1 MDSQVFKSE
10 LTGRPIQYVIRTIN
24 NGIENRLSTNH
35 NTDEGESGD
44 PNKMAVKVSLVNV
57 GKDLWTYL
65 CRHTPPPLAISNLAN
80 ERQLTDILSD
90 GHIDSKVI
98 VLGHHMKEPLRVA
111 GWIQEHDPTI
121 KIFLLR
127 KPTDFEALNQIIDEM
142 PDLSHDVE
150 LWSTANIKALPAALK
165 DAVDIINKSS
175 ENVVELDSR
184 QFTKQNASESTAAQK
199 LDTRLES
206 VLATA
211 SIGLLCID
219 GEDTIL
225 ELNPPAAAM
234 LGLDE
239 QESLGTPLSLIFEQ
253 AELIKLHHIINTCD
267 DENNEIS
274 PEIRFINSDG
284 MMRFIRASAF
294 TETSNNNE
302 VINLVLQDI
311 TENAIAENKL
321 EQEKQ
326 RNRITL
332 KLLKDGVITT
342 DNNCNIESMN
352 PVAEGLTGWP
362 SYEAKGNHL
371 DNVFKLIDADT
382 RERRT
387 SLGVECIQ
395 SGKPVETSTNLILL
409 DRFNNEHPIE
419 LSLAPSSSL
428 NIGSGG
434 LVIIFKDASETKRLT
449 QEITHQAS
457 HDALTGLLNRQEF
470 EYRLEKSIAS
480 AATHD
485 VQHVLCYIDL
495 NQFKIIN
502 AQAGHTAGDI
512 ILKQAAEKMK
522 HHIRSIDIFARLGGD
537 EFSLLLVN
545 TTIEHARVIAQ
556 ELIDAVRNSTF
567 KWRDQHFEI
576 GLSIGLISIDKDSQ
590 DPAQMLT
597 RAELACFTAKD
608 HGRNKMHIYR
618 KEDDELARRHT
629 EMMRAAG
636 VTGAL
641 QEDRFRIYCQ
651 PIVALSPKNKESL
664 HYELLI
670 RLTDPKGDL
679 IMPASFI
686 PAAERY
692 GLMSSLDRWVIRT
705 AFHNYNDVFGEDS
718 GVQIAINLS
727 GNSLNDDSLLDF
739 IKDEIAATKIDPGTV
754 CFEITETAAISNL
767 DQVSQLILELKRIGC
782 RFALDD
788 FGSGLS
794 SFAYL
799 KNLPVDYLKIDG
811 SFVHDMIDDTIDH
824 AMVEAINQVGHIMG
838 IGTIAECAESDEVVE
853 MLRELGVD
861 YAQGFA
867 MGRPVPIEGLKQLH

>member
-1 MDSQVFKSE
+1 M
-10 LTGRPIQYVIRTIN
+10 IRTIDKRFKN
-24 NGIENRLSTNH
+24 KVSANH
-35 NTDEGESGD
+35 AHNEDGVSRFS
-44 PNKMAVKVSLVNV
+44 NMAIKVSLVNV

-65 CRHTPPPLAISNLAN
+65 CRHTPPPLAISNLAS
-80 ERQLTDILSD
+80 EQQLTDILHD

-98 VLGHHMKEPLRVA
+98 VLGHHMKEPIQVIN
-111 GWIQEHDPTI
+111 WILEHDASI

-127 KPTDFEALNQIIDEM
+127 KPTDFDLIDRTIK
-142 PDLSHDVE
+142 DAITLSKDVE
-150 LWSTANIKALPAALK
+150 VWSTANIKALPAALK
-165 DAVDIINKSS
+165 NSIVDSS
-175 ENVVELDSR
+175 EEHDNLIEFNTSIANEPEITPISAEQL
-184 QFTKQNASESTAAQK
+184 SENK
-199 LDTRLES
+199 L
-206 VLATA
+206 
-211 SIGLLCID
+211 
-219 GEDTIL
+219 DTIL
-225 ELNPPAAAM
+225 EVAAIGLLSIDEEDTIVELNTTAALM
-234 LGLDE
+234 LNLDE
-239 QESLGTPLSLIFEQ
+239 QDSLGTPLSLIFKQSEI
-253 AELIKLHHIINTCD
+253 IKLHHIINTCEND
-267 DENNEIS
+267 DEKIN
-274 PEIRFINSDG
+274 PEIRFLSSEG
-284 MMRFIRASAF
+284 LAKYFRVSAF
-294 TETSNNNE
+294 SEHDNGQTTFSL
-302 VINLVLQDI
+302 ILQDTTKTSI
-311 TENAIAENKL
+311 TENKL
-321 EQEKQ
+321 ELEKQ

-332 KLLKDGVITT
+332 KLLKDGVIAT
-342 DNNCNIESMN
+342 DVECQVESMN

-362 SYEAKGNHL
+362 SYEAKGKHV
-371 DNVFKLIDADT
+371 DNILKLIDATT
-382 RERRT
+382 RERIT
-387 SLGVECIQ
+387 NLSKGCLDT
-395 SGKPVETSTNLILL
+395 GKPIESRSNLILL

-419 LSLAPSSSL
+419 LSATPNSSL
-428 NIGSGG
+428 NIETGG
-434 LVIIFKDASETKRLT
+434 LVLIFKDASETNRLT
-449 QEITHQAS
+449 QKISHQAS

-470 EYRLEKSIAS
+470 ELRLENAIAS

-485 VQHVLCYIDL
+485 VQHVLCYLDL

-512 ILKQAAEKMK
+512 VLKQAADHMK
-522 HHIRSIDIFARLGGD
+522 QHMRSIDVFARLGGD
-537 EFSLLLVN
+537 EFALLLVN
-545 TTIEHARVIAQ
+545 TTTDQAKVLAQ
-556 ELIDAVRNSTF
+556 ELINTIRNSTF

-576 GLSIGLISIDKDSQ
+576 GISIGLITIDKHSQ
-590 DPAQMLT
+590 DPAHMLT

-608 HGRNKMHIYR
+608 HGRNKLHIHR
-618 KEDDELARRHT
+618 KEDDELTRRHT

-651 PIVALSPKNKESL
+651 PIVALSPENKEAL

-692 GLMSSLDRWVIRT
+692 GLMTSLDRWMIST
-705 AFHNYNDVFGEDS
+705 AFRSYNDIFGNES

-739 IKDEIAATKIDPGTV
+739 IKGEISTTQIEPSRV

-767 DQVSQLILELKRIGC
+767 DQVSQLILELKKIGC

-794 SFAYL
+794 SFTYL

-838 IGTIAECAESDEVVE
+838 IGTIAECAESEEVVD
-853 MLRELGVD
+853 MLRDLGVD
-861 YAQGFA
+861 YAQGYA
-867 MGRPVPIEGLKQLH
+867 MGSPVPIEGLKQVT

>member
-1 MDSQVFKSE
+1 M
-10 LTGRPIQYVIRTIN
+10 IQTIDK
-24 NGIENRLSTNH
+24 RYK
-35 NTDEGESGD
+35 
-44 PNKMAVKVSLVNV
+44 NKMSANHARSDTSQISNMAIKVSLVNV

-80 ERQLTDILSD
+80 EQQLTDILHD

-98 VLGHHMKEPLRVA
+98 VLGHHIKEPLQVIN
-111 GWIQEHDPTI
+111 WILEHDTTI

-127 KPTDFEALNQIIDEM
+127 KPNDFDLMDQTIQASPALAK
-142 PDLSHDVE
+142 DVE
-150 LWSTANIKALPAALK
+150 VWSTANIKALPAALK
-165 DAVDIINKSS
+165 GSLNDPNTDQGNLIEFDATQETEPEIIPVSSTLNS
-175 ENVVELDSR
+175 EN
-184 QFTKQNASESTAAQK
+184 K
-199 LDTRLES
+199 L
-206 VLATA
+206 
-211 SIGLLCID
+211 
-219 GEDTIL
+219 DTIL
-225 ELNPPAAAM
+225 EVAAIGLLSIDEEDTIVELNSTAAKM
-234 LGLDE
+234 LNLDE
-239 QESLGTPLSLIFEQ
+239 QDSLGTPLSLIFTQSEI
-253 AELIKLHHIINTCD
+253 IKLHHIINTCD
-267 DENNEIS
+267 DKSEEVN
-274 PEIRFINSDG
+274 PEIKLISLDDSVKF
-284 MMRFIRASAF
+284 FRASAF
-294 TETSNNNE
+294 NDDDKDQTVFSL
-302 VINLVLQDI
+302 ILQDI
-311 TENAIAENKL
+311 TETSINENKL

-332 KLLKDGVITT
+332 KLLKDGVIAT
-342 DNNCNIESMN
+342 DMKCQVESMN

-362 SYEAKGNHL
+362 SYEAKGNHIDGIL
-371 DNVFKLIDADT
+371 KLIGATT
-382 RERRT
+382 RERIT
-387 SLGVECIQ
+387 NLGEDCLDT
-395 SGKPVETSTNLILL
+395 GKPVESKSNLILL

-419 LSLAPSSSL
+419 LSVTPSSSL
-428 NIGSGG
+428 NIETGG
-434 LVIIFKDASETKRLT
+434 LVLIFKDASETNRLT
-449 QEITHQAS
+449 QEISHQAS

-470 EYRLEKSIAS
+470 ELRLDGAISS

-485 VQHVLCYIDL
+485 VQHVLCYLDL

-512 ILKQAAEKMK
+512 VLKQAAEHMK
-522 HHIRSIDIFARLGGD
+522 QHMRSIDVFARLGGD
-537 EFSLLLVN
+537 EFALLLVN
-545 TTIEHARVIAQ
+545 TTADQAKILAQ
-556 ELIDAVRNSTF
+556 NLINTIRNSTF

-576 GLSIGLISIDKDSQ
+576 GISIGLITIDKYSQ
-590 DPAQMLT
+590 DSAHMLT

-608 HGRNKMHIYR
+608 HGRNKLHIHR
-618 KEDDELARRHT
+618 KEDDELTSRHT

-651 PIVALSPKNKESL
+651 PIVALSPKNNESL

-670 RLTDPKGDL
+670 RLTDPQGDL

-692 GLMSSLDRWVIRT
+692 GLMTSLDRWMIST
-705 AFHNYNDVFGEDS
+705 AFNSYNDTFGKES

-739 IKDEIAATKIDPGTV
+739 IKGEITETAIEPSNV

-767 DQVSQLILELKRIGC
+767 DQVSQLIVELKRIGC

-794 SFAYL
+794 SFTYL

-811 SFVHDMIDDTIDH
+811 SFVHDMIDDSIDH

-838 IGTIAECAESDEVVE
+838 IGTIAECAESEEVVE

-861 YAQGFA
+861 YAQGYA
-867 MGRPVPIEGLKQLH
+867 MGAPVPIEGLKLLS

>member
-1 MDSQVFKSE
+1 
-10 LTGRPIQYVIRTIN
+10 VIRTIDK
-24 NGIENRLSTNH
+24 RYK
-35 NTDEGESGD
+35 
-44 PNKMAVKVSLVNV
+44 NKMSANHAHSDSDTNQFSNMAIKVSLVNV

-80 ERQLTDILSD
+80 EQQLTDILHD

-98 VLGHHMKEPLRVA
+98 VLGHHIKEPLQIINWVL
-111 GWIQEHDPTI
+111 EHDTTI

-127 KPTDFEALNQIIDEM
+127 KPTDFDLMDQTIQASPALAK
-142 PDLSHDVE
+142 DVE
-150 LWSTANIKALPAALK
+150 VWSTANIKALPAALK
-165 DAVDIINKSS
+165 GSLDDPNTDQDKLIEFDASQETEPEIIPISTALNS
-175 ENVVELDSR
+175 EN
-184 QFTKQNASESTAAQK
+184 K
-199 LDTRLES
+199 L
-206 VLATA
+206 
-211 SIGLLCID
+211 
-219 GEDTIL
+219 DTIL
-225 ELNPPAAAM
+225 EVAAIGLLSIDEEDTIVELNNTAAK
-234 LGLDE
+234 LLNLDE
-239 QESLGTPLSLIFEQ
+239 QDSLGTPLSLIFTQSEI
-253 AELIKLHHIINTCD
+253 IKLHHIINTSD
-267 DENNEIS
+267 DNSEEIN
-274 PEIRFINSDG
+274 PEIKLISLDDSVKFFRV
-284 MMRFIRASAF
+284 SAF
-294 TETSNNNE
+294 NDDDKDQAVFSL
-302 VINLVLQDI
+302 ILQDI
-311 TENAIAENKL
+311 TETSITENKL

-332 KLLKDGVITT
+332 KLLKDGVIST
-342 DNNCNIESMN
+342 DMKCQVESMN

-362 SYEAKGNHL
+362 SYEAKGNHIDTIL
-371 DNVFKLIDADT
+371 KLIDATT
-382 RERRT
+382 RERIT
-387 SLGVECIQ
+387 NLGKDCLDT
-395 SGKPVETSTNLILL
+395 GKPVESESNLILL

-419 LSLAPSSSL
+419 LSVTPSSSL
-428 NIGSGG
+428 NIETGG
-434 LVIIFKDASETKRLT
+434 LVLIFKDASETNRLT
-449 QEITHQAS
+449 QEISHQAS
-457 HDALTGLLNRQEF
+457 HDALTGLLNRHEF
-470 EYRLEKSIAS
+470 ELRLDGAISS

-485 VQHVLCYIDL
+485 VQHVLCYLDL

-512 ILKQAAEKMK
+512 VLKQAAEHMK
-522 HHIRSIDIFARLGGD
+522 QHMRSIDVFARLGGD
-537 EFSLLLVN
+537 EFALLLVN
-545 TTIEHARVIAQ
+545 TTADQAKILAQ
-556 ELIDAVRNSTF
+556 NLINTIRNSTF

-576 GLSIGLISIDKDSQ
+576 GISIGLITIDKYSQ
-590 DPAQMLT
+590 DSAHMLT

-608 HGRNKMHIYR
+608 HGRNKLHIHR
-618 KEDDELARRHT
+618 KEDDELTRRHT

-651 PIVALSPKNKESL
+651 PIVALSPKNNESL

-670 RLTDPKGDL
+670 RLTDPQGDL

-692 GLMSSLDRWVIRT
+692 GLMTSLDRWMIST
-705 AFHNYNDVFGEDS
+705 AFNSYDDTFGKES

-739 IKDEIAATKIDPGTV
+739 IKGEITETAIEPSNV

-794 SFAYL
+794 SFTYL

-811 SFVHDMIDDTIDH
+811 SFVHDMIDDSIDH

-838 IGTIAECAESDEVVE
+838 IGTIAECAESEEVVE

-861 YAQGFA
+861 YAQGYA
-867 MGRPVPIEGLKQLH
+867 MGAPVPIEGLKLLS

>member
-1 MDSQVFKSE
+1 M
-10 LTGRPIQYVIRTIN
+10 IRTIDKH
-24 NGIENRLSTNH
+24 IDSRLRKNQTPDQSEPLATSN
-35 NTDEGESGD
+35 
-44 PNKMAVKVSLVNV
+44 MAIKVSLVNV

-65 CRHTPPPLAISNLAN
+65 CRHTPPPLAISNIAN
-80 ERQLTDILSD
+80 EQQLTDILQD

-111 GWIQEHDPTI
+111 GWIHEHDKNI

-127 KPTDFEALNQIIDEM
+127 KPADFDSLHETIEEM
-142 PDLSHDVE
+142 PHLGADVE
-150 LWSTANIKALPAALK
+150 IWSTANIKALPAALK
-165 DAVDIINKSS
+165 QAVDDFNIQHDNVIEIEQPQNQNIPRIAPEVSS
-175 ENVVELDSR
+175 DNRLDSI
-184 QFTKQNASESTAAQK
+184 
-199 LDTRLES
+199 LE
-206 VLATA
+206 TA
-211 SIGLLCID
+211 SIGLMSID
-219 GEDTIL
+219 EEDTIL
-225 ELNPPAAAM
+225 ELNTPAASM

-239 QESLGTPLSLIFEQ
+239 QDSLGTPLSLIFEQ
-253 AELIKLHHIINTCD
+253 AEIIKIHHIVNTS
-267 DENNEIS
+267 EETEQKFNTK
-274 PEIRFINSDG
+274 IRFVNAQGNVKYFDI
-284 MMRFIRASAF
+284 SAF
-294 TETSNNNE
+294 IEEGENTNIN
-302 VINLVLQDI
+302 NLVLLDV
-311 TENAIAENKL
+311 TNSAIAENKL
-321 EQEKQ
+321 VQEQE
-326 RNRITL
+326 RNLITL

-342 DNNCNIESMN
+342 DLNCNIESMN

-362 SYEAKGNHL
+362 SYEAKGNQL
-371 DNVFKLIDADT
+371 DSVFKLIDT
-382 RERRT
+382 NSRERT
-387 SLGVECIQ
+387 TNLGDECIE
-395 SGKPVETSTNLILL
+395 SGKSIETRNDLILV
-409 DRFNNEHPIE
+409 DRFNNEHHIE
-419 LSLAPSSSL
+419 VSITPSSSL
-428 NIGSGG
+428 NLETGG

-449 QEITHQAS
+449 QEISHQAS

-470 EYRLEKSIAS
+470 EYRLDTAIAS
-480 AATHD
+480 AAAHN
-485 VQHVLCYIDL
+485 VQHVLCYLDL

-512 ILKQAAEKMK
+512 ILKQAAEQMQQ
-522 HHIRSIDIFARLGGD
+522 HMRSIDVFARLGGD
-537 EFSLLLVN
+537 EFALLLVN
-545 TTIEHARVIAQ
+545 TTIEHAKVIAQ
-556 ELIDAVRNSTF
+556 ELIDTIRGSTF
-567 KWRDQHFEI
+567 KWQDQHFEI
-576 GLSIGLISIDKDSQ
+576 GLSIGLISIDKHSH

-618 KEDDELARRHT
+618 KEDDELTRRHT

-641 QEDRFRIYCQ
+641 QEDRFRLYCQ
-651 PIVALSPKNKESL
+651 PIVALSPKNEDAK

-705 AFHNYNDVFGEDS
+705 AFHNYNEIFGKDS

-727 GNSLNDDSLLDF
+727 GNSLNDDSLLEF
-739 IKDEIAATKIDPGTV
+739 IKNEIDSTKIEPSSI

-767 DQVSQLILELKRIGC
+767 DQVSQLILELKRLGF

-861 YAQGFA
+861 YAQGYA
-867 MGRPVPIEGLKQLH
+867 MGSPVPIEGLKQLH

>member
-1 MDSQVFKSE
+1 MSANHAHGASSTSQYSNM
-10 LTGRPIQYVIRTIN
+10 TI
-24 NGIENRLSTNH
+24 
-35 NTDEGESGD
+35 
-44 PNKMAVKVSLVNV
+44 KVSLVNV

-65 CRHTPPPLAISNLAN
+65 CRHTPPPLAISNLAS
-80 ERQLTDILSD
+80 EQQLSGILHD

-98 VLGHHMKEPLRVA
+98 VLGHHIKEPLPVIN
-111 GWIQEHDPTI
+111 WILERDAII

-127 KPTDFEALNQIIDEM
+127 KPMDF
-142 PDLSHDVE
+142 DLMDQTIQASVTLAKDVE
-150 LWSTANIKALPAALK
+150 VWSTANIKDLPAALK
-165 DAVDIINKSS
+165 SS
-175 ENVVELDSR
+175 LDNSSIDQDNLIEFDTSPETEPELIPISSGLNFDSKLN
-184 QFTKQNASESTAAQK
+184 TILEAA
-199 LDTRLES
+199 
-206 VLATA
+206 A
-211 SIGLLCID
+211 IGLLSID
-219 GEDTIL
+219 EEDTIA
-225 ELNPPAAAM
+225 ELNTAAAQM
-234 LGLDE
+234 LNLDE
-239 QESLGTPLSLIFEQ
+239 QDSLGTPLSLIFKKSEI
-253 AELIKLHHIINTCD
+253 IKLHHIINTCD
-267 DENNEIS
+267 NDSEEII
-274 PEIRFINSDG
+274 PEIKYIGLDDSIKFFRV
-284 MMRFIRASAF
+284 SAF
-294 TETSNNNE
+294 NDNDNDNDQTVFSL
-302 VINLVLQDI
+302 ILQDI
-311 TENAIAENKL
+311 TETLIAENKL

-332 KLLKDGVITT
+332 KLLKDGVIAT
-342 DNNCNIESMN
+342 DMKCQVESMN

-362 SYEAKGNHL
+362 SYEAKGNHIDSIL
-371 DNVFKLIDADT
+371 KLIGGNT
-382 RERRT
+382 RER
-387 SLGVECIQ
+387 I
-395 SGKPVETSTNLILL
+395 TNLCKSCLDTGKSIESRSNLVLL

-419 LSLAPSSSL
+419 LSITPSSSL
-428 NIGSGG
+428 NIETGG
-434 LVIIFKDASETKRLT
+434 LVLIFKDASETNRLT
-449 QEITHQAS
+449 QEISHQAS
-457 HDALTGLLNRQEF
+457 HDALTGLLNRREF
-470 EYRLEKSIAS
+470 ELRLDGAISS

-485 VQHVLCYIDL
+485 VEHVLCYLDL

-512 ILKQAAEKMK
+512 VLKQAAEHMK
-522 HHIRSIDIFARLGGD
+522 KHMRSIDVFARLGGD
-537 EFSLLLVN
+537 EFALLLIN
-545 TTIEHARVIAQ
+545 TTADQAKVLAQ
-556 ELIDAVRNSTF
+556 NLINTIRNSTF

-576 GLSIGLISIDKDSQ
+576 GISIGLITIDKHSQ
-590 DPAQMLT
+590 DPAHMLT

-608 HGRNKMHIYR
+608 HGRNKLHIHR
-618 KEDDELARRHT
+618 KEDDELTRRHT

-651 PIVALSPKNKESL
+651 PIVALSPKKAESL

-670 RLTDPKGDL
+670 RLTDPQGDL

-692 GLMSSLDRWVIRT
+692 GLMTSLDRWMIST
-705 AFHNYNDVFGEDS
+705 AFNSYDDTFGSES

-739 IKDEIAATKIDPGTV
+739 VKGEFTKTEVDPTNV

-794 SFAYL
+794 SFTYL

-811 SFVHDMIDDTIDH
+811 SFVHDMIDDNIDH
-824 AMVEAINQVGHIMG
+824 AMVEVINQLGHIMG
-838 IGTIAECAESDEVVE
+838 IGTIAECAESEEVVE

-867 MGRPVPIEGLKQLH
+867 MGPPVPIEGLKRLS

>member
-1 MDSQVFKSE
+1 
-10 LTGRPIQYVIRTIN
+10 VIRTIDK
-24 NGIENRLSTNH
+24 RYKDKVSANH
-35 NTDEGESGD
+35 VHRDDDSHKFSN
-44 PNKMAVKVSLVNV
+44 MAIKVSLVNV

-80 ERQLTDILSD
+80 EQQLTDILHE
-90 GHIDSKVI
+90 GRIDSKVI
-98 VLGHHMKEPLRVA
+98 VLGHHMKEPIQVIN
-111 GWIQEHDPTI
+111 WILEHDPSI

-127 KPTDFEALNQIIDEM
+127 KPADFDLTDETIRENSALNKE
-142 PDLSHDVE
+142 VE
-150 LWSTANIKALPAALK
+150 VWSTANIKALPAALK
-165 DAVDIINKSS
+165 NSLEQDA
-175 ENVVELDSR
+175 
-184 QFTKQNASESTAAQK
+184 TKQDNLIDFDKTHTREAEITPIHSDQVSDHK
-199 LDTRLES
+199 L
-206 VLATA
+206 
-211 SIGLLCID
+211 
-219 GEDTIL
+219 DTIL
-225 ELNPPAAAM
+225 EVAAIGLLSIDEDDTIVELNTTAAQM
-234 LGLDE
+234 LNLDE
-239 QESLGTPLSLIFEQ
+239 QDSLGTPLTLIFKQSEI
-253 AELIKLHHIINTCD
+253 IKLHHIINTCGD
-267 DENNEIS
+267 HDEEII
-274 PEIRFINSDG
+274 PEVKFVGLDESVKY
-284 MMRFIRASAF
+284 FRASAF
-294 TETSNNNE
+294 HESNDNQDTYSLILQDVTETA
-302 VINLVLQDI
+302 L
-311 TENAIAENKL
+311 TENKL

-332 KLLKDGVITT
+332 KLLKDGVIAT
-342 DNNCNIESMN
+342 DTKCKVESMN

-362 SYEAKGNHL
+362 SYEAKGNHIDSIL
-371 DNVFKLIDADT
+371 KLIDATT
-382 RERRT
+382 RERIINLGKD
-387 SLGVECIQ
+387 SLDT
-395 SGKPVETSTNLILL
+395 GKPVESRSNLVLL

-419 LSLAPSSSL
+419 LSVTPSSSL
-428 NIGSGG
+428 NIETGG
-434 LVIIFKDASETKRLT
+434 LVLIFKDASETNRLT
-449 QEITHQAS
+449 QEISHQAS

-470 EYRLEKSIAS
+470 ELRLEGAISS

-485 VQHVLCYIDL
+485 VQHVLCYLDL

-512 ILKQAAEKMK
+512 VLKQAAEHMK
-522 HHIRSIDIFARLGGD
+522 QHMRSIDVFARLGGD
-537 EFSLLLVN
+537 EFALLLVN
-545 TTIEHARVIAQ
+545 TTADQAKTLAQ
-556 ELIDAVRNSTF
+556 ELINTIRDATF

-576 GLSIGLISIDKDSQ
+576 GISIGLITIDKHSQ
-590 DPAQMLT
+590 DPTHMLT
-597 RAELACFTAKD
+597 RAELACFTAKE
-608 HGRNKMHIYR
+608 HGRNKLHIHR
-618 KEDDELARRHT
+618 KEDDELTRRHT

-651 PIVALSPKNKESL
+651 PIVALSPKNKEAL

-670 RLTDPKGDL
+670 RLTDPQGDL

-692 GLMSSLDRWVIRT
+692 GLMTSLDRWMIST
-705 AFHNYNDVFGEDS
+705 AFRTYDEIFGKDS

-739 IKDEIAATKIDPGTV
+739 IKGEFTKAEIGPSNV

-794 SFAYL
+794 SFTYL

-838 IGTIAECAESDEVVE
+838 IGTIAECAESQEVVD

-861 YAQGFA
+861 YAQGYA
-867 MGRPVPIEGLKQLH
+867 MGSPVPIEGLKQLS

>member
-1 MDSQVFKSE
+1 MSANHAHDGSDSNQFS
-10 LTGRPIQYVIRTIN
+10 N
-24 NGIENRLSTNH
+24 
-35 NTDEGESGD
+35 
-44 PNKMAVKVSLVNV
+44 MAIKVSLVNV

-65 CRHTPPPLAISNLAN
+65 CRHTPPPLAISNLAS
-80 ERQLTDILSD
+80 EQQLTEILHD
-90 GHIDSKVI
+90 GHIDSRVI
-98 VLGHHMKEPLRVA
+98 VLGHHMKEPLHVIN
-111 GWIQEHDPTI
+111 WILEHDKTI

-127 KPTDFEALNQIIDEM
+127 KPTDF
-142 PDLSHDVE
+142 DLLDQAIKEDPELANDVE
-150 LWSTANIKALPAALK
+150 VWSTANIKALPTALK
-165 DAVDIINKSS
+165 NSLEKINVEKDELIEFESSLVTEPEITPITQDIAP
-175 ENVVELDSR
+175 EN
-184 QFTKQNASESTAAQK
+184 K
-199 LDTRLES
+199 LDTILE
-206 VLATA
+206 VA
-211 SIGLLCID
+211 SIGLLSVD
-219 GEDTIL
+219 EEDTIV
-225 ELNPPAAAM
+225 ELNTTAAM
-234 LGLDE
+234 MLNLDE
-239 QESLGTPLSLIFEQ
+239 QDSLGTPLSLIFEQ
-253 AELIKLHHIINTCD
+253 SEIIKLHHIINTCED
-267 DENNEIS
+267 DSDDLS
-274 PEIRFINSDG
+274 PDIKFIASDG
-284 MMRFIRASAF
+284 YLKFFRVSAF
-294 TETSNNNE
+294 YENDSTQN
-302 VINLVLQDI
+302 IFNLILQDI
-311 TENAIAENKL
+311 TKTAITENKL

-332 KLLKDGVITT
+332 KLLKDGVIAT
-342 DNNCNIESMN
+342 DMKCNIESMN

-362 SYEAKGNHL
+362 SYEAKSNHI
-371 DNVFKLIDADT
+371 DNILKLIDANT
-382 RERRT
+382 RERIT
-387 SLGVECIQ
+387 NLGKNCIDT
-395 SGKPVETSTNLILL
+395 GKAIESKSNLILL

-419 LSLAPSSSL
+419 LSITPSSSL
-428 NIGSGG
+428 NLESGG
-434 LVIIFKDASETKRLT
+434 LVLIFKDASETKRLT
-449 QEITHQAS
+449 QEISHQAS
-457 HDALTGLLNRQEF
+457 HDSLTGLLNRQEF
-470 EYRLEKSIAS
+470 EYRLEGAISS

-485 VQHVLCYIDL
+485 VQHVLCYLDL

-512 ILKQAAEKMK
+512 VLKQAADHMK
-522 HHIRSIDIFARLGGD
+522 QHMRSIDVFARLGGD
-537 EFSLLLVN
+537 EFALLLVN
-545 TTIEHARVIAQ
+545 TTVDQAKLIAQ
-556 ELIDAVRNSTF
+556 ELINTIRNSTF

-576 GLSIGLISIDKDSQ
+576 GISIGLITIDKNSQ
-590 DPAQMLT
+590 DPAHMLT

-608 HGRNKMHIYR
+608 HGRNKLHIYR
-618 KEDDELARRHT
+618 QEDDELTRRHT

-641 QEDRFRIYCQ
+641 QEDRFKIYCQ
-651 PIVALSPKNKESL
+651 PIVALSPQNKESL

-692 GLMSSLDRWVIRT
+692 GLMTSLDRWMIST
-705 AFHNYNDVFGEDS
+705 AFHSYNDIFGKES

-739 IKDEIAATKIDPGTV
+739 IKDEIAKTEIEPSNV

-794 SFAYL
+794 SFTYL

-838 IGTIAECAESDEVVE
+838 IGTIAECAESEEVVE

-867 MGRPVPIEGLKQLH
+867 MGSPVPIEGLKQVN

>member
-1 MDSQVFKSE
+1 MDSAIYQGQ
-10 LTGRPIQYVIRTIN
+10 LTGRFVQHVIRTIDK
-24 NGIENRLSTNH
+24 RFK
-35 NTDEGESGD
+35 
-44 PNKMAVKVSLVNV
+44 NKMSANHAHSDDGTSRFSNMAIKVSLVNV

-65 CRHTPPPLAISNLAN
+65 CRHTPPPLAISNLAS
-80 ERQLTDILSD
+80 EQQLTDILRD
-90 GHIDSKVI
+90 GRIDSRVI
-98 VLGHHMKEPLRVA
+98 VLGHHMKEP
-111 GWIQEHDPTI
+111 IQVINWLLEHDATI

-127 KPTDFEALNQIIDEM
+127 KPTDFDLTNQTIKES
-142 PDLSHDVE
+142 PAPLKDVE
-150 LWSTANIKALPAALK
+150 VWSTADIKALPAALK
-165 DAVDIINKSS
+165 SSLDNVNENQDNLFDFDSTHATQPEIISLHPDLTSK
-175 ENVVELDSR
+175 R
-184 QFTKQNASESTAAQK
+184 K
-199 LDTRLES
+199 L
-206 VLATA
+206 
-211 SIGLLCID
+211 
-219 GEDTIL
+219 DTIL
-225 ELNPPAAAM
+225 EVAAIGLFSIDEEDTIVELNSTAAKM
-234 LGLDE
+234 LNLDE
-239 QESLGTPLSLIFEQ
+239 EDSLGTPLSLIFEQ
-253 AELIKLHHIINTCD
+253 SEIIKLHHIINTCD
-267 DENNEIS
+267 DPANDVH
-274 PEIRFINSDG
+274 PEIRFSALDDAVKFF
-284 MMRFIRASAF
+284 RVSAF
-294 TETSNNNE
+294 SENDKNQTVFSL
-302 VINLVLQDI
+302 ILQDI
-311 TENAIAENKL
+311 TATSVTENKL

-332 KLLKDGVITT
+332 KLLKDGVIAA
-342 DNNCNIESMN
+342 NMKCNVETMN

-362 SYEAKGNHL
+362 SYEAKGNHVDSIL
-371 DNVFKLIDADT
+371 KLIDATT
-382 RERRT
+382 RERIT
-387 SLGVECIQ
+387 NLGKDCLE
-395 SGKPVETSTNLILL
+395 SGKSIESKSNLILL

-419 LSLAPSSSL
+419 LSITPSSSL
-428 NIGSGG
+428 NIESGG
-434 LVIIFKDASETKRLT
+434 LVLIFKDASETKRLT
-449 QEITHQAS
+449 QEISHQAS

-470 EYRLEKSIAS
+470 ESRLESAISS

-485 VQHVLCYIDL
+485 VQHVLCYLDL

-512 ILKQAAEKMK
+512 VLKQAAEHMK
-522 HHIRSIDIFARLGGD
+522 QHMRSIDVLARLGGD
-537 EFSLLLVN
+537 EFALLLVN
-545 TTIEHARVIAQ
+545 TTSDQAKILAQ
-556 ELIDAVRNSTF
+556 DLINTIRNSTF

-576 GLSIGLISIDKDSQ
+576 GISIGLITIDKYSQ
-590 DPAQMLT
+590 DPAHMLT

-608 HGRNKMHIYR
+608 HGRNKLHIHR
-618 KEDDELARRHT
+618 KEDDELTRRHT

-651 PIVALSPKNKESL
+651 PIVALSPDNHEAL

-692 GLMSSLDRWVIRT
+692 GLMNSLDRWMIST
-705 AFHNYNDVFGEDS
+705 AFHSYDDTFGKES

-739 IKDEIAATKIDPGTV
+739 IKNEINKTEIEASNV

-794 SFAYL
+794 SFTYL

-838 IGTIAECAESDEVVE
+838 IGTIAECAESQEVVD

-861 YAQGFA
+861 YAQGYA
-867 MGRPVPIEGLKQLH
+867 MGSPVPIEGLKQIN

>member
-1 MDSQVFKSE
+1 
-10 LTGRPIQYVIRTIN
+10 
-24 NGIENRLSTNH
+24 
-35 NTDEGESGD
+35 
-44 PNKMAVKVSLVNV
+44 MAIKVSLVNV

-65 CRHTPPPLAISNLAN
+65 CRHTPPPLAISNLAS
-80 ERQLTDILSD
+80 EQQLTEILHD
-90 GHIDSKVI
+90 GHIDSRVI
-98 VLGHHMKEPLRVA
+98 VLGHHMKEPLHVIN
-111 GWIQEHDPTI
+111 WILEHDKNI

-127 KPTDFEALNQIIDEM
+127 KPTDFDLINETIKENPALAGE
-142 PDLSHDVE
+142 VE
-150 LWSTANIKALPAALK
+150 VWSTANIKALPNALK
-165 DAVDIINKSS
+165 SSIEESKPVTEKLIDFDSSATSELEVSPFQDQPISDNK
-175 ENVVELDSR
+175 L
-184 QFTKQNASESTAAQK
+184 
-199 LDTRLES
+199 
-206 VLATA
+206 
-211 SIGLLCID
+211 
-219 GEDTIL
+219 DTIL
-225 ELNPPAAAM
+225 EVAAIGLLSVDEEDTIVELNTPAAMM

-239 QESLGTPLSLIFEQ
+239 QDSLGTPLSLVFEQ
-253 AELIKLHHIINTCD
+253 SEIIKLHHIINTCD
-267 DENNEIS
+267 DDANELIPDIKFVGLDSTIKFFRVSAYNENENDQN
-274 PEIRFINSDG
+274 F
-284 MMRFIRASAF
+284 F
-294 TETSNNNE
+294 
-302 VINLVLQDI
+302 NLILQDI
-311 TENAIAENKL
+311 TKTAVTENKL

-332 KLLKDGVITT
+332 KLLKDGVVAT
-342 DNNCNIESMN
+342 DINCKIESMN

-362 SYEAKGNHL
+362 GYEAKGNHI
-371 DNVFKLIDADT
+371 DNILKLIDANT
-382 RERRT
+382 RERIT
-387 SLGVECIQ
+387 NLGKECLDT
-395 SGKPVETSTNLILL
+395 GKPIESENNLVLL

-419 LSLAPSSSL
+419 LSITPSSSL
-428 NIGSGG
+428 NLESGG
-434 LVIIFKDASETKRLT
+434 LVVIFKDASETKRLT
-449 QEITHQAS
+449 QEISHQAS
-457 HDALTGLLNRQEF
+457 HDSLTGLLNRQEF
-470 EYRLEKSIAS
+470 EYRLEEAISS

-485 VQHVLCYIDL
+485 VQHVLCYLDL

-512 ILKQAAEKMK
+512 ILKQAAEHMK
-522 HHIRSIDIFARLGGD
+522 EHIRSIDIFARLGGD

-545 TTIEHARVIAQ
+545 TTVDQAKLIAQ
-556 ELIDAVRNSTF
+556 ELINTIRNATF

-576 GLSIGLISIDKDSQ
+576 GISIGLITIDKNSQ
-590 DPAQMLT
+590 DPAHMLT

-608 HGRNKMHIYR
+608 HGRNKLHIYR
-618 KEDDELARRHT
+618 QEDDELTRRHT

-651 PIVALSPKNKESL
+651 PIVALSPQNQESL

-692 GLMSSLDRWVIRT
+692 GLMTSLDRWMIST
-705 AFHNYNDVFGEDS
+705 AFRSYNDIFGKES

-739 IKDEIAATKIDPGTV
+739 IKGEIKKTEIEPSNV

-794 SFAYL
+794 SFTYL

-838 IGTIAECAESDEVVE
+838 IGTIAECAESEEVVE

-867 MGRPVPIEGLKQLH
+867 MGSPVPIEGLKQVN

>member
-1 MDSQVFKSE
+1 MSA
-10 LTGRPIQYVIRTIN
+10 
-24 NGIENRLSTNH
+24 NH
-35 NTDEGESGD
+35 AHDEDGTSRFS
-44 PNKMAVKVSLVNV
+44 NMAIKVSLVNV

-65 CRHTPPPLAISNLAN
+65 CRHTPPPLAISNLAS
-80 ERQLTDILSD
+80 EQQLTDILHD
-90 GHIDSKVI
+90 GHIDSKAI
-98 VLGHHMKEPLRVA
+98 VLGHHMKEPIQVIN
-111 GWIQEHDPTI
+111 WILEHDASI

-127 KPTDFEALNQIIDEM
+127 KPTDFDLIDQTIKESVS
-142 PDLSHDVE
+142 LSKDVE
-150 LWSTANIKALPAALK
+150 VWSTANIKALPAALK
-165 DAVDIINKSS
+165 SSIDDSNETQDNLIEFNTPIASEPEILPISAQQIS
-175 ENVVELDSR
+175 EN
-184 QFTKQNASESTAAQK
+184 K
-199 LDTRLES
+199 L
-206 VLATA
+206 
-211 SIGLLCID
+211 
-219 GEDTIL
+219 DTIL
-225 ELNPPAAAM
+225 EVAAIGLLSVDEEDTIVELNTTAALM
-234 LGLDE
+234 LDLDE
-239 QESLGTPLSLIFEQ
+239 QDSLGTPLSLVFKQSEI
-253 AELIKLHHIINTCD
+253 IKLHHIINTC
-267 DENNEIS
+267 ENNDEEIS
-274 PEIRFINSDG
+274 PEIKFIPLEG
-284 MMRFIRASAF
+284 PAKHFRVSAF
-294 TETSNNNE
+294 SEHKNGQSSFSL
-302 VINLVLQDI
+302 ILQDI
-311 TENAIAENKL
+311 TNTSITENKL

-332 KLLKDGVITT
+332 KLLKDGVIAT
-342 DNNCNIESMN
+342 DVKCQVESMN

-362 SYEAKGNHL
+362 SYEAKGKHVDGIL
-371 DNVFKLIDADT
+371 KLIDATT
-382 RERRT
+382 RERIT
-387 SLGVECIQ
+387 SLGKSCLDT
-395 SGKPVETSTNLILL
+395 GKAIESRNNLILL

-419 LSLAPSSSL
+419 LSATPNSSL
-428 NIGSGG
+428 NIETGG
-434 LVIIFKDASETKRLT
+434 LVLIFKDASETNRLT
-449 QEITHQAS
+449 QKISHQAS

-470 EYRLEKSIAS
+470 ELRLEGAIAS

-485 VQHVLCYIDL
+485 VQHVLCYLDL

-512 ILKQAAEKMK
+512 VLKQAAEHMK
-522 HHIRSIDIFARLGGD
+522 QHMRSIDVFARLGGD
-537 EFSLLLVN
+537 EFALLLVN
-545 TTIEHARVIAQ
+545 TTADQAKVIAQ
-556 ELIDAVRNSTF
+556 ELINTIRSSTF

-576 GLSIGLISIDKDSQ
+576 GISIGLITIDKHSQ
-590 DPAQMLT
+590 DPAHMLT

-608 HGRNKMHIYR
+608 HGRNKLHIHR
-618 KEDDELARRHT
+618 KEDDELTRRHT

-651 PIVALSPKNKESL
+651 PIVALSPENTEAL

-692 GLMSSLDRWVIRT
+692 GLMTSLDRWMIST
-705 AFHNYNDVFGEDS
+705 AFRSYNDIFGRES

-727 GNSLNDDSLLDF
+727 GNSLNDDSLLGF
-739 IKDEIAATKIDPGTV
+739 IKGEISKTEIEPSRV

-767 DQVSQLILELKRIGC
+767 DQVSQLILELKKIGC

-794 SFAYL
+794 SFTYL

-838 IGTIAECAESDEVVE
+838 IGTIAECAESEEVVD

-861 YAQGFA
+861 YAQGYA
-867 MGRPVPIEGLKQLH
+867 MGSPVPIEGLKQVT